1 MADRRQYEV
10 MFIVDPKMEDTSIN
24 TAIDRYLGVV
34 KERGGEIT
42 KVDHWGRRKF
52 AFEMKHLNEGYYA
65 IAEVQA
71 EPAAMDELDR
81 VLRLQDELVRHKIT
95 RPGPKT

>member
-1 MADRRQYEV
+1 MAEARRYEV
-10 MFIVDPKMEDTSIN
+10 MFILDPRLEDAKIQQ
-24 TAIDRYLGVV
+24 ALERYLGVAR
-34 KERGGEIT
+34 ERGAEVA

-65 IAEVQA
+65 IADVQA
-71 EPAAMDELDR
+71 EPSAMDELDR

-95 RPGPKT
+95 RPGKD